1 MRLYEEILRG
11 VFGDSAAKYTVCV
24 GGGGYFQGVK
34 SVGDFSPTLLML
46 HYPRAQLRV
55 QGEKLCIR
63 KYCEGDLEIS
73 GNIYAVELVLPEQKE
88 NANGD
93 NA

>member
-1 MRLYEEILRG
+1 MRLNGELFQG
-11 VFGDSAAKYTVCV
+11 VDSFADARYTVV
-24 GGGGYFQGVK
+24 VAGGGYFQGVK